1 MRIGRTLAVT
11 TAVVALLAGCGGDDD
26 GDDAAPSSGGA
37 TESAGGDTGD
47 QAADSEVSAG
57 GGAGDPAGGPT
68 SGGGGSLVVGGES
81 IGLDET
87 RCHLE
92 PQEAAAGG
100 GQILFVGQGFGVD
113 ADGEEV
119 MIDVSRYD
127 EDSMFA
133 GDDVSVNIG
142 DFTSEGAVG
151 LSTIAPT
158 GTVTL
163 DGSIMRGDDITLLS
177 DGDGSEQTVSFEI
190 DCG

>member
-1 MRIGRTLAVT
+1 M
-11 TAVVALLAGCGGDDD
+11 
-26 GDDAAPSSGGA
+26 
-37 TESAGGDTGD
+37 
-47 QAADSEVSAG
+47 
-57 GGAGDPAGGPT
+57 
-68 SGGGGSLVVGGES
+68 
-81 IGLDET
+81 
-87 RCHLE
+87 
-92 PQEAAAGG
+92 
-100 GQILFVGQGFGVD
+100 GQGFGVD